1 MLRSFRAVGAANSVL
16 ALWDEAGI
24 PLAETQKD
32 LTPFQRMVLME
43 EIQEKRERENEA
55 ADGGGGGGGGRRN
68 ALANTKTDGV
78 TYTND
83 HAD

>member
-1 MLRSFRAVGAANSVL
+1 
-16 ALWDEAGI
+16 
-24 PLAETQKD
+24 
-32 LTPFQRMVLME
+32 ME

-68 ALANTKTDGV
+68 TLANTKTDGV

-83 HAD
+83 HAG